1 MATEL
6 NFPLHKAQQEIFASN
21 SRFKVVGAGR
31 RFGKSH
37 LARVKLII
45 KALEEKNEFGYD
57 LSDKACY
64 YIAPTFNQAKDI
76 MWQPLKQMAAP
87 ITEKVRENEGI

>member
-6 NFPLHKAQQEIFASN
+6 NFSLHPAQQAIFTDEK
-21 SRFKVVGAGR
+21 RFKVVGAGR
-31 RFGKSH
+31 RFGKSY
-37 LARVKLII
+37 LARVKLIV
-45 KALEEKNEFGYD
+45 KALEDTNEFGYD

-76 MWQPLKQMAAP
+76 M
-87 ITEKVRENEGI
+87 